1 MSFQLMAWA
10 MEQRTGSS
18 SEKFVLVALA
28 DRANGDT
35 GECFPKVD
43 RLAEDTQLSNATV
56 RRCLKALA
64 DDGFVKRERQRRDD
78 GSLGVY
84 FYEFP
89 LAQDLRTPPI
99 TMSGRASAQDERAE
113 PGRGEDL
120 EPEGVTPLGSAHKRI
135 YDHWRAARGK
145 TRSTYDTMSTERR
158 RKIAAR
164 LKEFTEAQLMQAIDG
179 VGRDPWP
186 DRSKHDD
193 ITVIFRSREQV
204 DRFLEMA
211 DSPSDLE
218 AFYDHAKRAEA
229 EARRRHAG

>member
-1 MSFQLMAWA
+1 MSFKLVAWA
-10 MEQRTGSS
+10 MEQKTGSPT
-18 SEKFVLVALA
+18 KKWVLVALA
-28 DRANGDT
+28 NVANHHT
-35 GECFPKVD
+35 GRCDPSIEH
-43 RLAEDTQLSNATV
+43 LAEETELGESTV
-56 RRCLKALA
+56 RRLLKELA
-64 DDGFVKRERQRRDD
+64 DDDGLITRKRKRRSD

-84 FYEFP
+84 EFGFP
-89 LAQDLRTPPI
+89 ETARARTPPL
-99 TMSGRASAQDERAE
+99 GASADPPLGGSGHE
-113 PGRGEDL
+113 PGEDL
-120 EPEGVTPLGSAHKRI
+120 EPGGASPLGSSHKRI

-164 LKEFTEAQLMQAIDG
+164 LKEFTEAQLIQAIDG

-186 DRSKHDD
+186 DRKKHDD

-204 DRFLEMA
+204 ERFLEMGDA
-211 DSPSDLE
+211 QSDLE

>member
-1 MSFQLMAWA
+1 MSVQLIAWA
-10 MEQRTGSS
+10 MEQRTGSPTR
-18 SEKFVLVALA
+18 KAILVALA
-28 DRANGDT
+28 DRANRDT
-35 GECFPKVD
+35 LACHPSMETISFDTELGE
-43 RLAEDTQLSNATV
+43 STV
-56 RRCLKALA
+56 RKATKELC
-64 DDGFVKRERQRRDD
+64 DLGFISRRRRRRAD

-84 FYEFP
+84 EFSFP
-89 LAQDLRTPPI
+89 EAARARTPPLGGSADPPLGG
-99 TMSGRASAQDERAE
+99 SGHE
-113 PGRGEDL
+113 PEEDL
-120 EPEGVTPLGSAHKRI
+120 EPIGASPLGSSHKRI

-164 LKEFTEAQLMQAIDG
+164 LKEFTEAQLIQAIDG

-204 DRFLEMA
+204 ERFLEMGDA
-211 DSPSDLE
+211 PSDLE

>member
-10 MEQRTGSS
+10 MEQRVGSS

-35 GECFPKVD
+35 GECFPKVE
-43 RLAEDTQLSNATV
+43 RIAEDTQLSYSTV
-56 RRCLKALA
+56 QRCLKALA
-64 DDGFVKRERQRRDD
+64 EQGLVKRERLRRGD
-78 GSLGVY
+78 GSLAVY
-84 FYEFP
+84 SYEFP
-89 LAQDLRTPPI
+89 LAADLRTPPG
-99 TMSGRASAQDERAE
+99 TMTARPTGQDDRAE
-113 PGRGEDL
+113 PRRGEDL
-120 EPEGVTPLGSAHKRI
+120 EPRGVSPLDGSHKRI

-164 LKEFTEAQLMQAIDG
+164 LKEFTEAQLIQAIDG

-186 DRSKHDD
+186 DRKKHDD

-204 DRFLEMA
+204 ERFLEMGDA
-211 DSPSDLE
+211 PSDLE